1 MELIISPINKLDG
14 EIIAPPSKSYSHRA
28 FIVASLADGV
38 SVIKN
43 PQTSGDVE
51 VTINGLKSLGINILK
66 QAENSYVVQKTADA
80 FKSIKE
86 SIDCQNSGTSIRIF
100 CALSLIVKGG
110 LSLTGEFLKRNRP
123 IIPLLEA
130 LKYLGAEYKLEGN
143 VIHVERKKYQC
154 NTVKIQGDIS
164 SQFVTA
170 LLLISPMLKCEE
182 KEFVEI
188 EITTPLVSYPYVKIT
203 LDILDSSG
211 INFQEKLNDQ
221 KIGKYII
228 PRGQKYRPQV
238 YSIPGDFSSVAFI
251 IAAAVLSPEDSN
263 VIIKNV
269 DIQNPQGDKRII
281 EILLGMGAKI
291 DVNQNKNQVTV
302 KGGINTYPLQGKD
315 VDCSEIP
322 DLFPI
327 LSIVGAFAKGKT
339 TLYNASNLRLKES
352 DRISVM
358 ARELAKMG
366 VKIKEKNDKLTIYH
380 CEKLKGSKV
389 NHEKDHRI
397 AMACCVAALY
407 ARNNSEIKNIN
418 IIEDSYPSFIKDLKK
433 LGADFK

>member
-1 MELIISPINKLDG
+1 MELIISPINKLNG
-14 EIIAPPSKSYSHRA
+14 EISAPPSKSYSHRA
-28 FIVASLADGV
+28 FIIASLADGI

-66 QAENSYVVQKTADA
+66 ETENSYVVQKTADA

-86 SIDCQNSGTSIRIF
+86 SIDCKNSGTSIRIF

-130 LKYLGAEYKLEGN
+130 LKYLGAEYKLEGKI
-143 VIHVERKKYQC
+143 IHIERRKHQC

-164 SQFVTA
+164 SQFITA
-170 LLLISPMLKCEE
+170 LLIISPMLKCEE
-182 KEFVEI
+182 KDFVEI

-203 LDILDSSG
+203 LDILDSFG

-228 PRGQKYRPQV
+228 PSGQKYRSQI

-281 EILLGMGAKI
+281 EILRRMGAKI
-291 DVNQNKNQVTV
+291 DVNQNNNQVTV
-302 KGGINTYPLQGKD
+302 KGGINTYPLKGKD
-315 VDCSEIP
+315 VDCSQIP

-366 VKIKEKNDKLTIYH
+366 VKTTEKNDKLTIYY
-380 CEKLKGSKV
+380 CEKLKGSKI

-407 ARNNSEIKNIN
+407 AENNSEIKNTN

-433 LGADFK
+433 LGAEFN

>member
-1 MELIISPINKLDG
+1 MELIINPINKLNG

-28 FIVASLADGV
+28 FILASLADGV

-66 QAENSYVVQKTADA
+66 KGENSYVVQKTPDA
-80 FKSIKE
+80 FKSAKE

-100 CALSLIVKGG
+100 CALSLIVEGG
-110 LSLTGEFLKRNRP
+110 LSLTGEFLKRKRP

-143 VIHVERKKYQC
+143 VIYVERRKHQC

-164 SQFVTA
+164 SQFITA
-170 LLLISPMLKCEE
+170 LLLISPILKCEE
-182 KEFVEI
+182 KDFVEI

-203 LDILDSSG
+203 LDILDSFG
-211 INFQEKLNDQ
+211 INFQENLNDK

-228 PRGQKYRPQV
+228 PHGQKYRPQV

-263 VIIKNV
+263 IIIKNV

-281 EILLGMGAKI
+281 EILRGMGAKI
-291 DVNQNKNQVTV
+291 DVNKNANLVTV
-302 KGGINTYPLQGKD
+302 KGGINTYPLKGED
-315 VDCSEIP
+315 VDCSQIP

-366 VKIKEKNDKLTIYH
+366 VKIKEKNDQLTIYH
-380 CEKLKGSKV
+380 CKKLKGSKI
-389 NHEKDHRI
+389 NHEEDHRI

-407 ARNNSEIKNIN
+407 AENNSEIKNIN

-433 LGADFK
+433 LGADFN